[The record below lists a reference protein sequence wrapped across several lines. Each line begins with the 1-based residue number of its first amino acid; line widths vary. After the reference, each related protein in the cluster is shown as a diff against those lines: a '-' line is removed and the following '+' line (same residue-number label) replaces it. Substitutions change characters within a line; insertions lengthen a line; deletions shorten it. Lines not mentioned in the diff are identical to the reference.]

1 MSRNEPQMRTRS
13 EVERNTAQSS
23 CAYERSA
30 VSKFNNIKT
39 YGSKLA
45 LKEENTFRLFFENVN
60 GLPPDMGYCNSSWKC
75 NRLRNLT
82 SRLQVDAVCLAET
95 QINPALVP
103 CTFSM
108 RNKIFR
114 QKESVSI
121 LTNNKQEHLGM
132 RQQGGIFTG
141 AMGLMSGVA
150 VASGS
155 DHTGLGRWNWIQLK
169 GHSSSTCI
177 ITAYQCVESRETVGT
192 VFMQRE
198 RYLKK
203 CNVSM
208 CPRAHMI
215 RDLVQFITGLL
226 SENNKIILAA
236 DINEH
241 VIDGTLPKALK
252 TQRPIGSTCEEIQHS
267 WSSISYNWKPT
278 N

>member
-23 CAYERSA
+23 CAYKRSA

-45 LKEENTFRLFFENVN
+45 LKEENAFRLFFENVN
-60 GLPPDMGYCNSSWKC
+60 GLPPDMGYCNSSCKH

-141 AMGLMSGVA
+141 AMDLMSGVA
-150 VASGS
+150 IASGS
-155 DHTGLGRWNWIQLK
+155 DHTRLGRCNWIQLK

-177 ITAYQCVESRETVGT
+177 ITAY
-192 VFMQRE
+192 
-198 RYLKK
+198 
-203 CNVSM
+203 
-208 CPRAHMI
+208 
-215 RDLVQFITGLL
+215 
-226 SENNKIILAA
+226 
-236 DINEH
+236 
-241 VIDGTLPKALK
+241 
-252 TQRPIGSTCEEIQHS
+252 
-267 WSSISYNWKPT
+267 
-278 N
+278 